1 MNIDMT
7 IKPCGK

>member
-7 IKPCGK
+7 SP